1 MNEKVGIGVLCILY
15 LVGFVGIGL
24 NVAPELIF
32 LTPLNLIISLLV
44 AKHFESNSIKS
55 YILFSIPVFLLG
67 YGIEVAGVQTGVI
80 FGEYEYGSILGIKFW
95 RTPLMIGVNW
105 VLLTYAAG
113 YTVNTLSPNLNSV
126 IKAAI
131 AATLLVLL
139 DFLIEPVAVKWD
151 MWSWAE
157 VDIPMQNYL
166 AWWLIAFIMMQIF
179 YYSFKN
185 STNKVAVAVL
195 IIQFLFFGLLNL
207 SSI

>member
-1 MNEKVGIGVLCILY
+1 
-15 LVGFVGIGL
+15 
-24 NVAPELIF
+24 
-32 LTPLNLIISLLV
+32 LV